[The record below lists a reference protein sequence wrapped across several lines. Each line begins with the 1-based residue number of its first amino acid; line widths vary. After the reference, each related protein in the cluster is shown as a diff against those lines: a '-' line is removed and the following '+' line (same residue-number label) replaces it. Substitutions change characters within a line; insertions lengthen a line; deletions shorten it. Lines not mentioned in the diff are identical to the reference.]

1 MFFQHQKYVISTG
14 GMKKYKTFIEQWK
27 WNDNLMT
34 QMKSAALTEWQ
45 FFKPT
50 NHKKWT
56 PIKN

>member
-1 MFFQHQKYVISTG
+1 
-14 GMKKYKTFIEQWK
+14 MKKYKNFIEQWK